1 MEYLEWDIFTR
12 VLGVRGDYQGRGNGR
27 WLYKGFKWK
36 DVTLGIRVGEVYHI
50 GVGHQNDEI
59 GR

>member
-1 MEYLEWDIFTR
+1 MEWDIFTR
-12 VLGVRGDYQGRGNGR
+12 VLGVRGGYQGRGNGR